1 MNRTI
6 RSLFAAVGAAAAFA
20 AIPARASASPNRE
33 PHHAVPAYSRPPAHV
48 GVHQPARG
56 RFEDRERDYREFAS
70 AREHFYAARHARLE
84 WDRFERWQAAR
95 QRELERR
102 WGRHGWVG
110 HRY

>member
-1 MNRTI
+1 
-6 RSLFAAVGAAAAFA
+6 
-20 AIPARASASPNRE
+20 
-33 PHHAVPAYSRPPAHV
+33 
-48 GVHQPARG
+48 
-56 RFEDRERDYREFAS
+56 
-70 AREHFYAARHARLE
+70 LE